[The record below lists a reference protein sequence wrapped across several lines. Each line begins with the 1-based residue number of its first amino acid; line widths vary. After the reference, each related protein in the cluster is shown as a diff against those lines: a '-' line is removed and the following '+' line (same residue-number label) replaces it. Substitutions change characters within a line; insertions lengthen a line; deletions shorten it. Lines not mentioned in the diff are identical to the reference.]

1 MEKTLSYIRLIRLER
16 AVSAVFGVVF
26 TGLIVG
32 DLTALQPEYVISC
45 TVVFLSA
52 VANFAL
58 NDYRDLE
65 IDRTN
70 HREDRPLAQG
80 QIEPRT
86 ALLIAAASSAAA
98 LALALL
104 LNPIP
109 RVLILVG
116 LPASLAYNFSLKRH
130 LLLKNTFT
138 GLANVGVAL
147 MGALTADAVLEPLA
161 IYIAA
166 IGFFFSL
173 SYESMLD
180 IADAEGDRSQ
190 GVETLPNRFG
200 PRNAALFSI
209 LIGAGAII
217 ADPLPYFIYVDPR
230 LFGDTLFLALILL
243 PVVNR
248 LRISASL
255 LRDQSRENIFHLKKR
270 AFRNLQLGCLCY
282 LVGFLL

>member
-1 MEKTLSYIRLIRLER
+1 LEKTLSYLRLIRLER
-16 AVSAVFGVVF
+16 ALSAVFGVVF

-32 DLTALQPEYVISC
+32 DLTAFHLEYIISC

-52 VANFAL
+52 IANFAL
-58 NDYRDLE
+58 NDHRDLE

-80 QIEPRT
+80 QIAPRA
-86 ALLIAAASSAAA
+86 ALLIAAASSSAA
-98 LALALL
+98 LALSLL

-109 RVLILVG
+109 RALILVG
-116 LPASLAYNFSLKRH
+116 LPASLAYNLSLKRH

-147 MGALTADAVLEPLA
+147 MGALTTDAVLEPLA
-161 IYIAA
+161 IYIAV

-173 SYESMLD
+173 SYEAMLD
-180 IADAEGDRSQ
+180 IADAEGDRTQ

-200 PRNAALFSI
+200 PKNAAIFSI

-217 ADPLPYFIYVDPR
+217 ADPLPFFVHVDPR
-230 LFGDTLFLALILL
+230 LFGDYLFLALILL

-282 LVGFLL
+282 LVGFLV

>member
-1 MEKTLSYIRLIRLER
+1 MSPT
-16 AVSAVFGVVF
+16 VSALCLTNSPNVVS
-26 TGLIVG
+26 GPIWNCSAM
-32 DLTALQPEYVISC
+32 ALS
-45 TVVFLSA
+45 
-52 VANFAL
+52 
-58 NDYRDLE
+58 
-65 IDRTN
+65 
-70 HREDRPLAQG
+70 
-80 QIEPRT
+80 
-86 ALLIAAASSAAA
+86 
-98 LALALL
+98 LL

-109 RVLILVG
+109 RALILVG
-116 LPASLAYNFSLKRH
+116 LPASLAYNLALKRH

-147 MGALTADAVLEPLA
+147 MGALTTDAVLEPLA

-173 SYESMLD
+173 SYEAMLD
-180 IADAEGDRSQ
+180 IADVEGDRSQ

-200 PRNAALFSI
+200 PRKAALFSI

-217 ADPLPYFIYVDPR
+217 ADPLPYFIHVDPR
-230 LFGDTLFLALILL
+230 LFGDTLFLALILF

-255 LRDQSRENIFHLKKR
+255 LRDQSRENIFHLKRR

-282 LVGFLL
+282 LVGFLF

>member
-1 MEKTLSYIRLIRLER
+1 MEKALSYLRLIRLER
-16 AVSAVFGVVF
+16 ALSAVFGVLF

-32 DLTALQPEYVISC
+32 DLTSIQPEYAVSC
-45 TVVFLSA
+45 AVVFLSA

-58 NDYRDLE
+58 NDHSDLE
-65 IDRTN
+65 IDRAN
-70 HREDRPLAQG
+70 RRMDRPLAQG
-80 QIEPRT
+80 EIAPRA
-86 ALLIAAASSAAA
+86 ALLIASASSVTA
-98 LALALL
+98 LALSLL
-104 LNPIP
+104 LAPIP
-109 RVLILVG
+109 RALIIVG
-116 LPASLAYNFSLKRH
+116 LPASLAYNLALKRH

-147 MGALTADAVLEPLA
+147 MGALTVDAVLEPLA

-173 SYESMLD
+173 SYEAMLD
-180 IADAEGDRSQ
+180 IADAEGDRTQ

-200 PRNAALFSI
+200 PRKAAIFSI

-217 ADPLPYFIYVDPR
+217 ADPLPFFVRVDPR
-230 LFGDTLFLALILL
+230 LFGDYLFLALILF

-282 LVGFLL
+282 LVGFLV

>member
-1 MEKTLSYIRLIRLER
+1 MEKTLSYLRLIRLER
-16 AVSAVFGVVF
+16 ALSAVFGVVF

-32 DLTALQPEYVISC
+32 DLTTFQPEYAIAC
-45 TVVFLSA
+45 TVGFLSA

-58 NDYRDLE
+58 NDHSDQE
-65 IDRTN
+65 IDKTN
-70 HREDRPLAQG
+70 HREDRPLARG
-80 QIEPRT
+80 EITPRT
-86 ALLIAAASSAAA
+86 ALLVVVASSSAA
-98 LALALL
+98 LALSLL

-109 RVLILVG
+109 RALILVG
-116 LPASLAYNFSLKRH
+116 LPASLAYNLSLKRH
-130 LLLKNTFT
+130 LLFKNTFT
-138 GLANVGVAL
+138 GLANVGVAF

-161 IYIAA
+161 VYIAA

-180 IADAEGDRSQ
+180 IADAEGDRTQ

-217 ADPLPYFIYVDPR
+217 ADPLPFFVHVDPR

-248 LRISASL
+248 LRISRSL

-282 LVGFLL
+282 LVGFLV

>member
-1 MEKTLSYIRLIRLER
+1 MEKTLSYLRLIRLER
-16 AVSAVFGVVF
+16 ALSAVFGVVF

-32 DLTALQPEYVISC
+32 DLTAFHLEYIISC

-52 VANFAL
+52 IANFAL
-58 NDYRDLE
+58 NDHRDLE

-80 QIEPRT
+80 QIAPRA
-86 ALLIAAASSAAA
+86 ALLITAASASAA
-98 LALALL
+98 LALSLL

-109 RVLILVG
+109 RALILVG
-116 LPASLAYNFSLKRH
+116 LPASLAYNLSLKRH

-147 MGALTADAVLEPLA
+147 MGALTTDAVLEPLA
-161 IYIAA
+161 IYIAV

-173 SYESMLD
+173 SYEAMLD
-180 IADAEGDRSQ
+180 IADAEGDRTQ

-200 PRNAALFSI
+200 PRNAAIFSI

-217 ADPLPYFIYVDPR
+217 ADPLPFFVHVDPR
-230 LFGDTLFLALILL
+230 LFGDYLFLALILL

-282 LVGFLL
+282 LVGFLV

>member
-1 MEKTLSYIRLIRLER
+1 MEKTLSYLRLIRLER
-16 AVSAVFGVVF
+16 ALSAVFGVVF

-32 DLTALQPEYVISC
+32 DLTAFHLEYIISC

-52 VANFAL
+52 IANFAL
-58 NDYRDLE
+58 NDHRDLE

-80 QIEPRT
+80 QIAPRA
-86 ALLIAAASSAAA
+86 ALLITAASASAA
-98 LALALL
+98 LALSLL

-109 RVLILVG
+109 RTLILVG
-116 LPASLAYNFSLKRH
+116 LPASLAYNLSLKRH

-147 MGALTADAVLEPLA
+147 MGALTTDAVLEPLA
-161 IYIAA
+161 IYIAV

-173 SYESMLD
+173 SYEAMLD
-180 IADAEGDRSQ
+180 IADAEGDRTQ

-200 PRNAALFSI
+200 PRNAAIFSI

-217 ADPLPYFIYVDPR
+217 ADPLPFFVHVDPR
-230 LFGDTLFLALILL
+230 LFGDYLFLALILL

-282 LVGFLL
+282 LVGFLV

>member
-1 MEKTLSYIRLIRLER
+1 MEKALSYLRLIRLER
-16 AVSAVFGVVF
+16 ALSAVFGVLF

-32 DLTALQPEYVISC
+32 DLTSIQPEYAVSC
-45 TVVFLSA
+45 AVVFLSA

-58 NDYRDLE
+58 NDHSDLE
-65 IDRTN
+65 IDRAN
-70 HREDRPLAQG
+70 RRMDRPLAQG
-80 QIEPRT
+80 EIAPRA
-86 ALLIAAASSAAA
+86 ALLIASASSVTA
-98 LALALL
+98 LALSLL
-104 LNPIP
+104 LAPIP
-109 RVLILVG
+109 RALIIVG
-116 LPASLAYNFSLKRH
+116 LPASLAYNLSLKRH

-173 SYESMLD
+173 SYEAMLD
-180 IADAEGDRSQ
+180 IADAEGDRTQ

-200 PRNAALFSI
+200 PRKAAIFSI

-217 ADPLPYFIYVDPR
+217 ADPLPFFVRVDPR
-230 LFGDTLFLALILL
+230 LFGDYLFLALILF

-282 LVGFLL
+282 LVGFLV